1 MPPLISQMLPG
12 LPRRLRL
19 ARRGPSRCRA
29 PFFLPVYS
37 NRDQNKCPQHIK
49 ANETAVVESSRM
61 ETTMDEEE
69 GHGVRCTKGFIN
81 VFSLS
86 RGRRAEETKQ
96 IYHFSHV
103 YAVSLQQGRSNRHPL
118 RTQQDYC
125 HCVEKWFKGKK
136 IQLSLL
142 CLQLLES
149 NQLLL

>member
-49 ANETAVVESSRM
+49 ANETAVVESSRI

-69 GHGVRCTKGFIN
+69 GHGAVCGVQK
-81 VFSLS
+81 
-86 RGRRAEETKQ
+86 
-96 IYHFSHV
+96 
-103 YAVSLQQGRSNRHPL
+103 VSLTFSASHEAARRRRPSKSIISHTFMPSRCSKVDQIAIPYA

-125 HCVEKWFKGKK
+125 HCVEKCLHTGLLH
-136 IQLSLL
+136 ILLVSLA
-142 CLQLLES
+142 LL
-149 NQLLL
+149 